1 MDEKEL
7 YKRKSD
13 LLDRALKKAKE
24 EIKADKASR
33 RKQREEDRTAE
44 EKKAQQDAA
53 PVLG

>member
-1 MDEKEL
+1 MKDKEL

-13 LLDRALKKAKE
+13 LLDRALKKAAE

-33 RKQREEDRTAE
+33 REQKEEDRTEE
-44 EKKAQQDAA
+44 EKKAQQDGM